1 MINPLPPHSTRAL
14 RALAERGPLARSEIV
29 TATGMTNERVHDALR
44 SLKYR
49 NLAGSQRTRSVY
61 VWHLTPRGIRCLE
74 RMERAKELA
83 A

>member
-29 TATGMTNERVHDALR
+29 TETGMSNERVHDALR

-74 RMERAKELA
+74 RMERAA
-83 A
+83 